1 MSSIKRFGVAALVI
15 VAMATAVGQAVAEPG
30 DKNGDRVEVAKQTDA
45 RPSKDA
51 PLVPLVPDDGLDRP
65 TGQGVGAQA
74 VPLPFTFN
82 FDFTS
87 SLASRTFWPTSAGRT
102 CVSLR
107 GTGGSDPIYF
117 GKEIKIEMWN
127 AYGTDTKVGPTVRY
141 SLNGNSYGYCW
152 TGLYPYHEHYFRL
165 VKDWSPTVRVWG
177 TGWASAS

>member
-1 MSSIKRFGVAALVI
+1 MVLLAIAAAGSMVA
-15 VAMATAVGQAVAEPG
+15 QAGAQTG
-30 DKNGDRVEVAKQTDA
+30 GTNADRVEVAKQTTA

-51 PLVPLVPDDGLDRP
+51 PLVPLVPDDGADRP
-65 TGQGVGAQA
+65 TGEGVAIQA
-74 VPLPFTFN
+74 VSLPFTFN
-82 FDFTS
+82 FDITS
-87 SLASRTFWPTSAGRT
+87 SLASRTFWPTSGGRT

-107 GTGGSDPIYF
+107 GQGGSDPIYF
-117 GKEIKIEMWN
+117 GKEIKVEMWN

-177 TGWASAS
+177 TGWASAT